1 MSGVTSAGSTE
12 NTRAPDEAVQ
22 VFAGVERLDEPR
34 VAREVRHDAHL
45 DLRVVGGEQLG
56 VLGSVTERLAD
67 AAALGRADRD
77 VLQVR
82 VVRRHA
88 AGRGADLPVGGV
100 DAPVGGDRLVERLDD
115 LAELRGVA
123 VLEQVAE
130 ERVRVRLLQVGE
142 RARVGRVAGLRRTR
156 LRHAELVEEHL
167 LELLRGT
174 EVHLTADLGERRA
187 AASPAARSPSSD
199 ESAASSA

>member
-1 MSGVTSAGSTE
+1 MSGRHVGRVDAE
-12 NTRAPDEAVQ
+12 DARADEAVQ
-22 VFAGVERLDEPR
+22 VLAGVERLDEPG

-45 DLRVVGGEQLG
+45 DLRVVGGQQRLEPG
-56 VLGSVTERLAD
+56 AVPERRAD
-67 AAALGRADRD
+67 AATLGLADRD

-88 AGRGADLPVGGV
+88 AGGRAGLPVGRV
-100 DAPVGGDRLVERLDD
+100 DAPVGADRLVEGLDD
-115 LAELRGVA
+115 LAELRRVP

-142 RARVGRVAGLRRTR
+142 GARVGRVAGLGRAG

-167 LELLRGT
+167 LQLLR
-174 EVHLTADLGERRA
+174 
-187 AASPAARSPSSD
+187 ASRG
-199 ESAASSA
+199 